1 MEIRRL
7 TGDEARAFGPQ
18 FVALMAD
25 TFDAE
30 AAARKQGAWDWLFA
44 TPLVAEG
51 HQAEVMAVY
60 DGETPVGAALMFPI
74 MVALDGRTDIWCH
87 PMGLM
92 IRPGKRGA
100 GIALLRR
107 FFSTYDKMMGI
118 PRNDRMERA
127 FLRLGNGF
135 GTGVDNHFRPL
146 RPGRIAARRKGLG
159 ATGRALLA
167 PADLAW
173 RSGVRL
179 RRALAGGTPG
189 FEVEDVTDFGPD
201 FDRLWQDA
209 HKGYTIIHRRDAA
222 HLNWRYRDFPLAR
235 YRTCLLRRAGQPAGY
250 VVTRLQEGDGRRNL
264 LIVDIFCAS
273 GDVDAY
279 GALLARVEGAAL
291 DARADQ
297 IILQATRHCW
307 ANGVIGRAGY
317 HFRKPVNDL
326 LVRSAD
332 PVTHARLGEA
342 VDGYH
347 YCRGD
352 GDEEY

>member
-7 TGDEARAFGPQ
+7 AGDEAHAFGPH

-30 AAARKQGAWDWLFA
+30 AAARKQGVWDWLFD
-44 TPLVAEG
+44 TPLAAEG
-51 HQAEVMAVY
+51 HLTEVMAVY
-60 DGETPVGAALMFPI
+60 ERETPVGASLMFPI
-74 MVALDGRTDIWCH
+74 MVALDGELDIWRH
-87 PMGLM
+87 PKGLM
-92 IRPGKRGA
+92 MKPGKRGA
-100 GIALLRR
+100 GVALLRR

-118 PRNDRMERA
+118 PRDDRLERA
-127 FLRLGNGF
+127 YLRLGNGF
-135 GTGVDNHFRPL
+135 GTGMTNHFRPL

-159 ATGRALLA
+159 AAARALLS

-179 RRALAGGTPG
+179 RRALTGAARG
-189 FEVEDVTDFGPD
+189 FETEEITDFGPE

-209 HKGYTIIHRRDAA
+209 HGGYSIIHLRNAA
-222 HLNWRYRDFPLAR
+222 QLNWRYRDFPLGR
-235 YRTCLLRRAGQPAGY
+235 YRTVLLRRGGQPAGY
-250 VVTRLQEGDGRRNL
+250 VVTRLQEGGGRRNL

-273 GDVDAY
+273 GAADVYA
-279 GALLARVEGAAL
+279 ALLGVAEGEAL
-291 DARADQ
+291 DIRADQ
-297 IILQATRHCW
+297 IVLQAARHCW
-307 ANGVIGRAGY
+307 ANDVIGRAGY

-332 PVTHARLGEA
+332 PATHARLGEA
-342 VDGYH
+342 IDGYH

-352 GDEEY
+352 GDEDY